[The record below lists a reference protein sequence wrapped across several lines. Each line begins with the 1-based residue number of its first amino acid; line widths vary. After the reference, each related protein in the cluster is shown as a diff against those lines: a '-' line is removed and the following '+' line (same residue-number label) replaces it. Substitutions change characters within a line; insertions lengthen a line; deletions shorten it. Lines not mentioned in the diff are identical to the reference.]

1 MDEFKGTGEQ
11 TTMNKYKKKMYKQ
24 AEHFGLENRM
34 LQCTEE
40 CGELIQ
46 ALSKYQRVSKGDK
59 TCNLSNHQSLDM
71 VLEEIADVE
80 ILLTQLKYLLC
91 KTEEA
96 ENIKV
101 KKIERTEQRLG

>member
-1 MDEFKGTGEQ
+1 
-11 TTMNKYKKKMYKQ
+11 MNKYKKKMYKQ
-24 AEHFGLENRM
+24 AEHFGIENRM

-59 TCNLSNHQSLDM
+59 TCNLSSYQSLNM

-80 ILLTQLKYLLC
+80 ITLTQLKYLLC
-91 KTEEA
+91 KTEEV

-101 KKIERTEQRLG
+101 KKIERTEQRLWNK